1 MCALEENTTVKGM
14 EKPELFTKQKAQTK
28 RRGVGAGVGRDIR
41 EQEAKLLFLRSFLPN
56 PATL

>member
-1 MCALEENTTVKGM
+1 M

-41 EQEAKLLFLRSFLPN
+41 EQEAKLLFLRSFLSN